1 VTVPMLMAWYAFV
14 IVVLL
19 VVILTRRK
27 RRKPFIVV
35 DLRPLWTYEQIA
47 ETLRPEI
54 RNAIEAAVAVP
65 DPPPIELTRGEKL
78 CIELQAE
85 CDHIWDYGEQQILSH
100 GQRLVRSEQLRTCLM
115 CSHSE
120 RLLGPLQKVQCDHQ
134 MVSVW
139 ELGMPLSQ
147 CIWCGVDDFTP
158 ARSR

>member
-1 VTVPMLMAWYAFV
+1 MTVPMLMVWYAFV

-19 VVILTRRK
+19 VVILVRRS
-27 RRKPFIVV
+27 RRRTIEPEWT
-35 DLRPLWTYEQIA
+35 PLWTYEQIA

-54 RNAIEAAVAVP
+54 RNAIEAAVQCP
-65 DPPPIELTRGEKL
+65 DPGPVELTRGEKL
-78 CIELQAE
+78 VIALQAE

>member
-85 CDHIWDYGEQQILSH
+85 CDH
-100 GQRLVRSEQLRTCLM
+100 
-115 CSHSE
+115 
-120 RLLGPLQKVQCDHQ
+120 Q

>member
-1 VTVPMLMAWYAFV
+1 MTVPMLMVWYAFV

-19 VVILTRRK
+19 VVILVRRS
-27 RRKPFIVV
+27 RRRTIEPEWT
-35 DLRPLWTYEQIA
+35 PLWTYEQIA

-85 CDHIWDYGEQQILSH
+85 CDH
-100 GQRLVRSEQLRTCLM
+100 
-115 CSHSE
+115 
-120 RLLGPLQKVQCDHQ
+120 Q